1 MPLSRESSRPRLR
14 SIIIAL
20 EDEEEEEEEE
30 EEEVRNSTTPRPLAP
45 VLRCIALHRAAQS
58 MPAKAQQQQQQDG
71 WLRNS

>member
-20 EDEEEEEEEE
+20 EDEEEEEE